1 MCFGSS
7 IARKSREPLA
17 FCIAAVLSSGTVNT
31 VHAGEGAPVPAQT
44 AALHAPDFLG
54 APRTFAPTLP
64 KARQAHAPAAPSSMA
79 VAVVTSCADDGG
91 FDTLRHAVLAANPTD
106 TIDLSGLSCSKLT
119 LQAGAIDVAVS
130 DLTILGPGRGALTI
144 DGNQTDRVFKH
155 DGAGTLTLSNLTVA
169 NGKHAAD
176 KAYGGC
182 IYAKGK
188 VVLNGVIV
196 TSCTALGQTSAIGG
210 AIFAKDDLDL
220 ESSTLADN
228 RAEAQVGVAGDLGA
242 VAGAAVSVTHGVQEL
257 LHPEP
262 ATDFLVGYVVLAVSF
277 LLEGISFLRSVRQAR
292 PAAELFERDLIEQVM
307 ATSDPTLRAVFAE
320 DAAAL
325 LGLLIAAVGLGAHE
339 LTGSSVPDAVGSIL
353 VGLLLAVVASYL
365 IERNRAFL
373 LGEEADPR
381 IRSAVIL
388 ALLQEPEVARVTYL
402 RLEFVGP
409 RIVSVIGDVDL
420 TGDDTE
426 SHVAVRLRALEAKIA
441 ASPVVAGAVLS
452 LSAPDEPSLA
462 P

>member
-1 MCFGSS
+1 VTGSASILAEAAHSWADSGNEVFLLVANRRSRRPPDPAHPFGHG
-7 IARKSREPLA
+7 REAYVWSL
-17 FCIAAVLSSGTVNT
+17 L
-31 VHAGEGAPVPAQT
+31 
-44 AALHAPDFLG
+44 AAL
-54 APRTFAPTLP
+54 
-64 KARQAHAPAAPSSMA
+64 
-79 VAVVTSCADDGG
+79 
-91 FDTLRHAVLAANPTD
+91 
-106 TIDLSGLSCSKLT
+106 GL
-119 LQAGAIDVAVS
+119 
-130 DLTILGPGRGALTI
+130 
-144 DGNQTDRVFKH
+144 F
-155 DGAGTLTLSNLTVA
+155 
-169 NGKHAAD
+169 
-176 KAYGGC
+176 
-182 IYAKGK
+182 
-188 VVLNGVIV
+188 
-196 TSCTALGQTSAIGG
+196 
-210 AIFAKDDLDL
+210 
-220 ESSTLADN
+220 
-228 RAEAQVGVAGDLGA
+228 

-325 LGLLIAAVGLGAHE
+325 LGLVIAAVGLGAHE

-381 IRSAVIL
+381 IRSAVIR

-420 TGDDTE
+420 TGDDSE
-426 SHVAVRLRALEAKIA
+426 SHLAVRLRALEAKIA
-441 ASPVVAGAVLS
+441 DSPVVAGAVLS